1 MKFIQIKIKRGG
13 WGNSAVISGHINKE
27 QIE

>member
-1 MKFIQIKIKRGG
+1 MKFIQITIKRGG
-13 WGNSAVISGHINKE
+13 GGNSAVISGHINKE